1 MARSEGGMAEPAQQ
15 QSVPFRV
22 REYMGESGFVA
33 GSWLRNY
40 LSSPWARPIEQ
51 DDYYRDHAQLVSQ
64 LIDRSTIW
72 LAEWAGGEGDGV
84 LLGFAVGER
93 DERGPVVHY
102 AYVKGDY
109 RKQGIGGALV
119 SRLLESLKHR
129 VNEPVRYTH
138 RRSPGCDI
146 ATTKG
151 WKYTPYPA
159 LRGLERR

>member
-1 MARSEGGMAEPAQQ
+1 MAEPAQQ
-15 QSVPFRV
+15 HVPFRV

-51 DDYYRDHAQLVSQ
+51 DEFYENHPKLVRE
-64 LIDRSTIW
+64 LVDRSTIW
-72 LAEWAGGEGDGV
+72 LAQWNGGEADGL

-102 AYVKGDY
+102 VYAKGDY
-109 RKQGIGGALV
+109 RKKGIGRALTIK
-119 SRLLESLKHR
+119 LLESLKHQER
-129 VNEPVRYTH
+129 EVVRYTH
-138 RRSPGCDI
+138 RRAPGCDI
-146 ATTKG
+146 ATKLG

-159 LRGLERR
+159 LRHGWDRR

>member
-1 MARSEGGMAEPAQQ
+1 MAEPAQQ

-40 LSSPWARPIEQ
+40 LSSPWARPVSQ
-51 DDYYRDHAQLVSQ
+51 DEYYRSHAP
-64 LIDRSTIW
+64 LIATLIERSTIW
-72 LAEWAGGEGDGV
+72 IAQWSGGEADGL

-93 DERGPVVHY
+93 DELGPVVHY

-109 RKQGIGGALV
+109 RKKKIGGALV
-119 SRLLESLKHR
+119 TCLLESLKR
-129 VNEPVRYTH
+129 KDGEAVRYTH

-146 ATTKG
+146 ATSNG
-151 WKYTPYPA
+151 WIYTPYPA
-159 LRGLERR
+159 LRHGWDRR